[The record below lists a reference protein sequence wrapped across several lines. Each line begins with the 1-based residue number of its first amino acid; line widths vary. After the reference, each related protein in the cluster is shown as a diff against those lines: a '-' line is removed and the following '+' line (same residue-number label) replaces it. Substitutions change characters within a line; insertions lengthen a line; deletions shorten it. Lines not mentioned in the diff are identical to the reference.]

1 MTTRVLPP
9 AEWGRLAETEAGP
22 VWPHL
27 NPEKSQ
33 IVVVEKDGQIVGC
46 QIVMTVRHIEA
57 LWIAPAFRM
66 RASVGRRLWEA
77 VKRVAR
83 EDGTTAVFTTACDDR
98 VKQLLAHVG
107 ATRLDGDHYLVSV
120 EG

>member
-1 MTTRVLPP
+1 MTTRILPE
-9 AEWGRLAETEAGP
+9 AEWPRLAETEAGT

-27 NPEKSQ
+27 NPAKAQ

-57 LWIAPAFRM
+57 LWIAPAFRT
-66 RASVGRRLWEA
+66 RGSVARRLWEA

-83 EDGTTAVFTTACDDR
+83 EDGTTEVMTTACDDR
-98 VKQLLAHVG
+98 VRGLLAHVG

-120 EG
+120 EA